1 MRKFHITAW
10 FMVYYCYTQ
19 VRLYRNHEMF
29 WEEKI
34 DILKKKYSSFDFRV
48 HFSNWSEILK
58 NIENRFVLK
67 ENDSYSFSNWAD
79 RIKSKELVVEAS
91 LNRVQYFVDRLNKSQ
106 NYWIVLPLG
115 QEPTSKHMVYDC
127 KPSVILEI
135 ANMSKSDFFIVEKK
149 YSWFTYFNCDRET
162 NMLNIY
168 KSGSKAT
175 PFEEEK
181 PHSLTQTK

>member
-1 MRKFHITAW
+1 
-10 FMVYYCYTQ
+10 
-19 VRLYRNHEMF
+19 MF

-34 DILKKKYSSFDFRV
+34 DIFKKQHSSSDFRV
-48 HFSNWSEILK
+48 PFSDWPEILK

-67 ENDSYSFSNWAD
+67 EKDSYSFRNWAD
-79 RIKSKELVVEAS
+79 RIKNKELVIEAS
-91 LNRVQYFVDRLNKSQ
+91 LSEVQELIEKLNKSQ

-115 QEPTSKHMVYDC
+115 QEPTTKLMVYDS

-135 ANMSKSDFFIVEKK
+135 ASKSRSDFFIVEKK

-168 KSGSKAT
+168 KSGSNVI
-175 PFEEEK
+175 PFEEVK
-181 PHSLTQTK
+181 TT